1 MIDSTLLRF
10 NNNIYPRCHRKTR
23 ANKNNFA
30 AFFKFSSI
38 KYIIRRN
45 NNTNRNFFVKLINN
59 SKRIFLF
66 IISKKTIIIVEQKD
80 FSNYVYFFDLIDS
93 ELKKTRFYGSKRKI
107 NRNCII
113 FSYYEFII

>member
-10 NNNIYPRCHRKTR
+10 TNNIYPRCHRKTR

-45 NNTNRNFFVKLINN
+45 NNTNRNFFVKLIKMNYYITQKGYCFYNFKENNNN
-59 SKRIFLF
+59 SGIKRFFKLCLFL
-66 IISKKTIIIVEQKD
+66 
-80 FSNYVYFFDLIDS
+80 
-93 ELKKTRFYGSKRKI
+93 
-107 NRNCII
+107 
-113 FSYYEFII
+113 